1 MRFFE
6 IALNESQM
14 DHIISDITD
23 FIKMKK
29 NNNVK
34 SIDFDLFY
42 ELVKDRNSGI
52 SRDILRDILE
62 TLPMIQNV
70 SADKIEFKGEVP
82 DDMLDQDGVEDMADK
97 VSDMADQEAM
107 KGVKAELYM
116 ATYSSKSDIFLN
128 ATEAR
133 KKTRDSVTILNEV
146 RALEANV
153 LTQVNAGNLEVTVSS
168 GTTITNG
175 TTYYQAYNNIST
187 NTTLT
192 DQISTVKKYFTDK
205 GYSVNISTNAGTG
218 NTLQWKIKW

>member
-1 MRFFE
+1 
-6 IALNESQM
+6 
-14 DHIISDITD
+14 
-23 FIKMKK
+23 
-29 NNNVK
+29 
-34 SIDFDLFY
+34 
-42 ELVKDRNSGI
+42 
-52 SRDILRDILE
+52 
-62 TLPMIQNV
+62 
-70 SADKIEFKGEVP
+70 
-82 DDMLDQDGVEDMADK
+82 
-97 VSDMADQEAM
+97 
-107 KGVKAELYM
+107 M

-153 LTQVNAGNLEVTVSS
+153 LTQVNAGNLEVTVST

-218 NTLQWKIKW
+218 TTLQWKIKW